1 MRTRRLMI
9 RPTAQYGGIR
19 FLCQIGGNLAMPA
32 HESRQ
37 HAGEIRLRRWHV
49 RVSCWNGRRHNM
61 VTSVFLPPISAEIR
75 LRRFVEADNMP
86 VRAGFTGDAY
96 TPAN

>member
-32 HESRQ
+32 HESRNTPARFGY
-37 HAGEIRLRRWHV
+37 AGDTYALAAETVDGTVDGTSSLFRKKSLCLYTIESLLTCRSLP
-49 RVSCWNGRRHNM
+49 
-61 VTSVFLPPISAEIR
+61 TSVVI
-75 LRRFVEADNMP
+75 DNK
-86 VRAGFTGDAY
+86 VVSD
-96 TPAN
+96 